1 MTAEYRG
8 SHSLA
13 LVEMKLAWRK
23 YTLCSIFVSFTGGC
37 THFSVLNINYP

>member
-1 MTAEYRG
+1 MTAEYRS

-23 YTLCSIFVSFTGGC
+23 YTLC
-37 THFSVLNINYP
+37 VLYLCHLLGAVLISAF